1 MDVRELMRRS
11 ARFYA
16 DRPAVRSAD
25 RTLTFAEA
33 WDRGVRM
40 ANGLLSLGLAPG
52 DRVASL
58 EDNSLESQDI
68 FAGAAAAGLVRVPL
82 YARDSRAAHA
92 HNLGHT
98 DCRALVVEPR
108 YLSSVEGLAD
118 ELPALEHII
127 VRDDGYEGWLAS
139 QSDTDPDPAIDPD
152 DWYIIRHTG
161 GTTGQAKGVANTHRS
176 WLAAGRDW
184 TYALPPV
191 QVGDTCLHVG
201 PISHGSGYLYLPMW
215 LQGASNF
222 LLGTTDVE
230 AMLDVIESVPVNY
243 MFAVPTLL
251 SALSQHP
258 GARGRDYSRLK
269 TILIAGA
276 PIAASTAL
284 RAKDVFGPVLYQL
297 YGQTEALPAT
307 FIGPQEWFAEVE
319 GSTPLR
325 SAGRPLPFAD
335 LEIRG
340 DANQSLPA
348 GEKGEIAIRCEGQ
361 MLSFWSDLAKTRE
374 RLVDG
379 WVLTGD
385 IGMLDRNGYLYV
397 FDRKDDMIISGGYNI
412 WPAELENVISAHP
425 DVLEVAV
432 FGIPHDKW
440 GETPMAVCTVRP
452 GAAVTEEEITK
463 MCGADL
469 GSYKRPS
476 AVKFQTEPLPKSP
489 VGKLQRKVLRE
500 PYWAGRD
507 RHVSGS

>member
-1 MDVRELMRRS
+1 
-11 ARFYA
+11 
-16 DRPAVRSAD
+16 
-25 RTLTFAEA
+25 
-33 WDRGVRM
+33 
-40 ANGLLSLGLAPG
+40 
-52 DRVASL
+52 
-58 EDNSLESQDI
+58 
-68 FAGAAAAGLVRVPL
+68 
-82 YARDSRAAHA
+82 
-92 HNLGHT
+92 
-98 DCRALVVEPR
+98 
-108 YLSSVEGLAD
+108 
-118 ELPALEHII
+118 
-127 VRDDGYEGWLAS
+127 
-139 QSDTDPDPAIDPD
+139 
-152 DWYIIRHTG
+152 
-161 GTTGQAKGVANTHRS
+161 
-176 WLAAGRDW
+176 
-184 TYALPPV
+184 
-191 QVGDTCLHVG
+191 
-201 PISHGSGYLYLPMW
+201 MW

-222 LLGTTDVE
+222 LLGTTDLDV
-230 AMLDVIESVPVNY
+230 MLDVIESVPVNY
-243 MFAVPTLL
+243 MFAVPTMV
-251 SALSQHP
+251 SALSQHA

-340 DANQSLPA
+340 DANQALPA
-348 GEKGEIAIRCEGQ
+348 GEEGEIAIRCEGQ
-361 MLSFWSDLAKTRE
+361 MLEFWNDPVKTAE

-432 FGIPHDKW
+432 FGIPHSKW
-440 GETPMAVCTVRP
+440 GETPMAVCTVRD
-452 GAAVTEEEITK
+452 GATVTEDEITK
-463 MCGADL
+463 MVSADL
-469 GSYKRPS
+469 GSYKKPS
-476 AVKFQTEPLPKSP
+476 AVKFQADPLPKSP

-500 PYWAGRD
+500 PYWTGRD
-507 RHVSGS
+507 RHVGGS